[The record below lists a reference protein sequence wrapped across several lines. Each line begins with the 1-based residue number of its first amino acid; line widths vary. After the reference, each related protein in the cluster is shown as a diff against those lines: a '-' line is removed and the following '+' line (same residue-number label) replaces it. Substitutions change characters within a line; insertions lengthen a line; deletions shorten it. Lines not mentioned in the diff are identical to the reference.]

1 MSDTEEKKAIR
12 VLRDR
17 IPKSFEDKCNELVQQ
32 GYRLQACGC
41 NTNRWGTCSSDEV
54 WFAVFGLTETITQL
68 HN

>member
-12 VLRDR
+12 VVRVQN
-17 IPKSFEDKCNELVQQ
+17 PKSFEDKCNELVQQ

-41 NTNRWGTCSSDEV
+41 NSIRMGTCSLDEV

-68 HN
+68 H